1 MPLGFATLLQ
11 VCALKRG
18 RRVCITIVNRSRST
32 RAVGLD
38 QHYLHSGRRGSNIRP
53 FSCYAECRR
62 VSVNGVVISIWHNL
76 SGGTI
81 KVKQGEPGLLQG
93 FFLCLCDSEAV
104 RLKSSRWK
112 RSLLVFSSGVCLE
125 IAAMPFLGGYGSAWP
140 SWLLAALFVPLGL
153 IGLYASK
160 FGDDR
165 LVESLLVIPKLDLR
179 I

>member
-1 MPLGFATLLQ
+1 MLSVPAY
-11 VCALKRG
+11 V
-18 RRVCITIVNRSRST
+18 
-32 RAVGLD
+32 
-38 QHYLHSGRRGSNIRP
+38 HSADAIFQG
-53 FSCYAECRR
+53 A
-62 VSVNGVVISIWHNL
+62 
-76 SGGTI
+76 I

-125 IAAMPFLGGYGSAWP
+125 IAAMPFLGGYESAWQ

-165 LVESLLVIPKLDLR
+165 FVESLLVVPKLDLR
-179 I
+179 V